1 MQNIFNIL
9 EEKQQPPE
17 ESIDKQ
23 KLRYIASQVT
33 IWDYFG
39 IPQPNYLALDKNKKS
54 RMLCEYYN
62 KLVLK
67 YFGGDNIYFFVVC
80 HFLDTEFMS
89 GIFKLFL
96 VF

>member
-1 MQNIFNIL
+1 MSSVGCFFQVCDYKNPPLVLQHSSTQNNFNSTYKHKAIMQNIFNIL

-39 IPQPNYLALDKNKKS
+39 IP
-54 RMLCEYYN
+54 
-62 KLVLK
+62 
-67 YFGGDNIYFFVVC
+67 
-80 HFLDTEFMS
+80 
-89 GIFKLFL
+89 
-96 VF
+96 